1 MERLTR
7 NDFAL
12 AVGLA
17 LLAGYVDALGFL
29 TTGGFFVSFMSGN
42 STRLGVGAGLARW
55 SAAVAAGSLI
65 AAFVAGV
72 TMGTLAAHFGRR
84 PRASVMVLVTALLA
98 AATAAR
104 VGAAGLVAAALLAMA
119 MGSENAVFQ
128 GSAITG
134 GGPTFGV
141 TYMTGALVK
150 IGQGLAR
157 TVLGEAGGPWLRFLG
172 LWAGLSLGA
181 VLGAVV
187 WTALPG
193 AAFGVALLG
202 AMGLTAW
209 TWRAGLPSPSRGEGR
224 GMGA

>member
-7 NDFAL
+7 NDFAV

-17 LLAGYVDALGFL
+17 VLAGYVDALGFL

-42 STRLGVGAGLARW
+42 STRLGVGAGLMRW

-98 AATAAR
+98 LATAAR
-104 VGAAGLVAAALLAMA
+104 ATTGGLLAAALLAMA

-150 IGQGLAR
+150 VGQGLAR
-157 TVLGEAGGPWLRFLG
+157 AVLGEAGGPWLRFLG
-172 LWAGLSLGA
+172 LWGGLSLGA

-187 WTALPG
+187 WTWASAWAFSLALAG
-193 AAFGVALLG
+193 AVL
-202 AMGLTAW
+202 LTAW
-209 TWRAGLPSPSRGEGR
+209 TWRDRLPS
-224 GMGA
+224 A